1 VLLVIFAVLLARIR
15 NETLCMVEKCSGSG
29 SSTADT
35 DRDLERERTK
45 NAQYSFVDSSEGIN
59 TVESGEFGETSA
71 GEGGTKTRF
80 GNDDNHDE
88 EASGASSCEDEAE
101 EDSAA
106 DDEEEEEEEDW
117 FAETKTYRDMYSAFE
132 EDADAALEKELDEQ
146 MEAMWGEYSDD
157 IHDQIQNELDQALQQ
172 QLDEQFE
179 HFNESYSNKRVE
191 LNLRLEEDW
200 DLQPDD
206 ECKHE
211 HSSRCRG
218 QHESEE
224 LVVEPSSTRRFARRF
239 PVEHKS
245 SVESINAL
253 IQQVADKYR

>member
-1 VLLVIFAVLLARIR
+1 
-15 NETLCMVEKCSGSG
+15 MVEKYSGSG

-35 DRDLERERTK
+35 ARDLERERTK
-45 NAQYSFVDSSEGIN
+45 NAQYSSVDSSEGIN

-71 GEGGTKTRF
+71 GEGGMKIRF
-80 GNDDNHDE
+80 GDDDNHDA
-88 EASGASSCEDEAE
+88 EASGASSCDDEAE
-101 EDSAA
+101 EDST
-106 DDEEEEEEEDW
+106 DDDEEEEEEDW

-132 EDADAALEKELDEQ
+132 EDTDAALEKELDEQ
-146 MEAMWGEYSDD
+146 MEAMWDEYSND

-179 HFNESYSNKRVE
+179 QLNESYSYNRVE

-211 HSSRCRG
+211 HSSRYRG

-224 LVVEPSSTRRFARRF
+224 LLVEPSSTRRFARRF
-239 PVEHKS
+239 PVEHQS